1 MEHKLHAKNRLFS
14 LLVSSEKAVT
24 NSVVQIRLLHETARF
39 KILTRA
45 QVSSIRE
52 PDGSSEF

>member
-14 LLVSSEKAVT
+14 LLVSEKAVT

-45 QVSSIRE
+45 QVTSIRE
-52 PDGSSEF
+52 PDVSSEF